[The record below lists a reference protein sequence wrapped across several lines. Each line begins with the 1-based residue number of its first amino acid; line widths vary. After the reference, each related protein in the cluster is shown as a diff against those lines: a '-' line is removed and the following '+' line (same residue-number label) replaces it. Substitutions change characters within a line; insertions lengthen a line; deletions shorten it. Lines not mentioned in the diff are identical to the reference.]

1 MRRPLAAFQR
11 GGASLVG
18 MAGFS
23 KARLHTASSEAFR
36 IFETHTDTMA
46 SMAEQKGHRNDEGG
60 KKPAW
65 MRGWKNYARLPGQ
78 ETTVRA
84 TRLRCSF
91 SIGTRA
97 E

>member
-18 MAGFS
+18 VAGFS
-23 KARLHTASSEAFR
+23 KARFHTASSEAFR

-46 SMAEQKGHRNDEGG
+46 SVAEQKGHGMI
-60 KKPAW
+60 KKTAW
-65 MRGWKNYARLPGQ
+65 MRGRRNYARLPGQ